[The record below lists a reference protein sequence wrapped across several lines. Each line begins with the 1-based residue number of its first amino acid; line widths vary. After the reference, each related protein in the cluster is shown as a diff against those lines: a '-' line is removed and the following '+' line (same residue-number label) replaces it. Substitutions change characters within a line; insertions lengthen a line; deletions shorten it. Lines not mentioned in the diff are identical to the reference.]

1 MLGALEPRLQD
12 AWRLEIDHVQR
23 ARPTG
28 STDQGRTPTGT
39 WAGVSRADVAAV
51 IVAALRD
58 DATIGRTIDFIGA
71 GTGEG
76 ATIASAISAPSW
88 ESGQTKVESGQ
99 GEVVARLGSTQPAR
113 GK

>member
-1 MLGALEPRLQD
+1 MFGALEPRLQD
-12 AWRLEIDHVQR
+12 AWQLEVDHGQR
-23 ARPTG
+23 ARSTG
-28 STDQGRTPTGT
+28 STDQGRAQTGT

-58 DATIGRTIDFIGA
+58 DAAIGRTIDFIGA

-76 ATIASAISAPSW
+76 APIASAISAPSW
-88 ESGQTKVESGQ
+88 ESGQT
-99 GEVVARLGSTQPAR
+99 EVAARLGSTQPAR